1 MTKIQFTHETDKN
14 KFHSAKSISNGAERN
29 TIQLLTKDALPGAKH
44 YYYLYTNNSGKQYY
58 LSAYPQST
66 TPPWGKIRMKT
77 GEYVDSKQNPE
88 WQPSNKIGVMRSTSN
103 NPQEVYETFQDLKGE
118 FKRIDKAN
126 IDYGGDYNNSNSAAM
141 TALSNATLTSDIAFE
156 DNRGPELGT
165 FAPGQNDR
173 LVAPKGLEKS
183 DSGKNQSKV
192 EKAQVSSTA
201 SQSSKSAV
209 STDTTSLQKT
219 DGSKANNKNVAGA
232 QVNDSTDVS
241 KAIAAIKENADG
253 IKQQYGLDVTTS
265 EGLGK
270 AVMIYWKENNLDP
283 KTLKEQLPNMKGSDI
298 DAALASVTETKT
310 VETTKTKQ
318 VEAQRQ

>member
-1 MTKIQFTHETDKN
+1 MSKIQFTHETDRN
-14 KFHSAKSISNGAERN
+14 KFHSPQSISKGAERN
-29 TIQLLTKDALPGAKH
+29 TIQLLTKDAVPGAKH
-44 YYYLYTNNSGKQYY
+44 YYYLYTNNSGKQFY
-58 LSAYPQST
+58 LSAYPEST
-66 TPPWGKIRMKT
+66 LPPWKKIKMKT
-77 GEYVDSKQNPE
+77 GEYVAGKQNPE
-88 WQPSNKIGVMRSTSN
+88 WQPSNKIGVMRSTSGN
-103 NPQEVYETFQDLKGE
+103 AQEVYETFQNLKGE
-118 FKRIDKAN
+118 FKRIDNAG
-126 IDYGGDYNNSNSAAM
+126 IDYGGDRNNSNSAAM

-156 DNRGPELGT
+156 DNRGPEFGT

-183 DSGKNQSKV
+183 DSGKSQSKV

-209 STDTTSLQKT
+209 STDTTSTQQA
-219 DGSKANNKNVAGA
+219 DSSKASDKNVSGG
-232 QVNDSTDVS
+232 QGNDSTDVS

-253 IKQQYGLDVTTS
+253 IKKNYGLDVTTS

-283 KTLKEQLPNMKGSDI
+283 KTLKEQLPNMKGSDV